1 MAAPHSTDRWERRR
15 GRAIV
20 LTIVSVLLAVL
31 VASVLV
37 VAYDC
42 RFIRVML
49 PNRVGGRAH
58 EIHDADGEVH
68 GVRGADAS
76 DGLRGEPA
84 KGYGIH

>member
-1 MAAPHSTDRWERRR
+1 MGASKDDPASRLVELMAAPHSTDRWERRR

-42 RFIRVML
+42 RFIRVMVAE
-49 PNRVGGRAH
+49 PRRRAR
-58 EIHDADGEVH
+58 A
-68 GVRGADAS
+68 
-76 DGLRGEPA
+76 
-84 KGYGIH
+84 